1 MSRFDYLGLLE
12 KELVIA
18 VGCTEPIAVA
28 YAAAVAK
35 SQIPDEPI
43 KGIVVRASQGIIKNA
58 MAVSIPGADDSGL
71 ILAATLGA
79 LCGNADLHLEVL
91 RDVSQACINEAK
103 LHAHEWTK
111 VYVAENTTDLYIEVL
126 VTTTTRSAKVII
138 ADRHDLV
145 IRIEVDDQVVFDREH
160 TSEEKMPDLTD
171 EFTLNDLFDFVDQV
185 PIDRLGLIELSIKL
199 NRAIS
204 IEGLQKGYGLQV
216 GKIIYSGDIDNPGKA
231 MSQITNYAVALAAS
245 GSDARMAGVMLPV
258 MSNSG
263 SGNQGICCTVPV
275 VAVAEKLDLPYER
288 LVRAVLLSNL
298 VTIFIKRSFGRLSA
312 MCGVIAA
319 STGASCGVVYL
330 MDGKPRQIRA
340 AIQNMLGT
348 VTGMLC
354 DGAKSGCA
362 MKVATG
368 VFAAMQSAIL
378 AIEGMSISPI
388 EGIVEDEA
396 ENTIMNLGRLAKEG
410 MPNMNDVLLD
420 IMLNKR

>member
-1 MSRFDYLGLLE
+1 
-12 KELVIA
+12 
-18 VGCTEPIAVA
+18 
-28 YAAAVAK
+28 
-35 SQIPDEPI
+35 
-43 KGIVVRASQGIIKNA
+43 
-58 MAVSIPGADDSGL
+58 
-71 ILAATLGA
+71 
-79 LCGNADLHLEVL
+79 
-91 RDVSQACINEAK
+91 
-103 LHAHEWTK
+103 
-111 VYVAENTTDLYIEVL
+111 
-126 VTTTTRSAKVII
+126 
-138 ADRHDLV
+138 
-145 IRIEVDDQVVFDREH
+145 
-160 TSEEKMPDLTD
+160 
-171 EFTLNDLFDFVDQV
+171 
-185 PIDRLGLIELSIKL
+185 LIELSIKL

-216 GKIIYSGDIDNPGKA
+216 GKTIYSGDVDNPGKA
-231 MSQITNYAVALAAS
+231 MSQITNYAVALTAS
-245 GSDARMAGVMLPV
+245 GSDARMAGAMLPV

-312 MCGVIAA
+312 MCGVTPA

-378 AIEGMSISPI
+378 AMEGMSISPI

>member
-1 MSRFDYLGLLE
+1 
-12 KELVIA
+12 
-18 VGCTEPIAVA
+18 
-28 YAAAVAK
+28 
-35 SQIPDEPI
+35 
-43 KGIVVRASQGIIKNA
+43 
-58 MAVSIPGADDSGL
+58 L

-91 RDVSQACINEAK
+91 RDVSQACIDEAK

-138 ADRHDLV
+138 ADRHDLI

-160 TSEEKMPDLTD
+160 ISEEKMPDLTD

-319 STGASCGVVYL
+319 STGASCGVAYL

>member
-1 MSRFDYLGLLE
+1 VSHFDYPGLLE
-12 KELVIA
+12 KELVISI
-18 VGCTEPIAVA
+18 GCTEPIAVA

-35 SQIPDEPI
+35 SQLPDEPI
-43 KGIVVRASQGIIKNA
+43 KKIVVRASQGIIKNA
-58 MAVSIPGADDSGL
+58 MGVSIPGTGDSGL
-71 ILAATLGA
+71 VLAATLGA

-91 RDVSQACINEAK
+91 RDITPACIDEAK
-103 LHAHEWTK
+103 LHAHEWTR

-126 VTTTTRSAKVII
+126 VITTTRSAKAII
-138 ADRHDLV
+138 AVRHDLV
-145 IRIEVDDQVVFDREH
+145 ARIEVDGRVVFDREH
-160 TSEEKMPDLTD
+160 ISEETMPDLAD
-171 EFTLNDLFDFVDQV
+171 EFTLNDLFDFVEQV
-185 PIDRLGLIELSIKL
+185 PIEQLGLIELSIKL

-204 IEGLQKGYGLQV
+204 IEGLQTGYGLGV
-216 GKIIYSGDIDNPGKA
+216 GKIIYGGDVNHLGKT
-231 MSQITNYAVALAAS
+231 MNQITNYAVSLTAS
-245 GSDARMAGVMLPV
+245 GADARMAGVMLPV

-319 STGASCGVVYL
+319 SSGASCGVVYL
-330 MDGKPRQIRA
+330 MDGGPRQIRA